1 MRHGAFGRVVRVV
14 IVMVTL
20 AVGPSSVADEPTA
33 EPGDVL
39 VKVGEAAIRQPELE
53 SFLHRARRGRPPI
66 DPQQNPVEIAAAVE
80 QLVNERL
87 LRNAIARERV
97 VVDPQAVEA
106 AVEQL
111 RKQIDS
117 GAGARLDTA
126 LRQAGSDEAT
136 LRRQIEF
143 DLAVTAL
150 IAPRVDA
157 ASLAAAFDR
166 HRRELD
172 GTRVRVSHIVLRPD
186 LGRGDEAL
194 PAAFRKAADIRA
206 AITRGD
212 VTFAEAAARHSVG
225 PSRHRD
231 GDLGLLPRKGEIND
245 AFARAA
251 FALGL
256 GDVSQPVAT
265 PFGVHLLTV
274 TAIEPGT
281 ATPESLRPQIQQLA
295 AQEAVKQLVAELRRT
310 TPITYSPGV
319 PRLGPVSQAGEAL
332 PAPTAAPGPAAA
344 E

>member
-186 LGRGDEAL
+186 LGEIAL
-194 PAAFRKAADIRA
+194 PATAGNAASFLRRPEVAAGVARALAEIVGRPVRHGIVIEPAAVAGGHPAKDATTEADRGRPTFSQAALLREAVEHPLVIHARTVFDAAVRKVEPPRPRQAAIPTAVVRA
-206 AITRGD
+206 AGHGEDERDHAVDGEPLDGD
-212 VTFAEAAARHSVG
+212 VDRGV
-225 PSRHRD
+225 D
-231 GDLGLLPRKGEIND
+231 GGLDETGGDDGGDD
-245 AFARAA
+245 A
-251 FALGL
+251 
-256 GDVSQPVAT
+256 
-265 PFGVHLLTV
+265 
-274 TAIEPGT
+274 
-281 ATPESLRPQIQQLA
+281 
-295 AQEAVKQLVAELRRT
+295 
-310 TPITYSPGV
+310 
-319 PRLGPVSQAGEAL
+319 
-332 PAPTAAPGPAAA
+332 
-344 E
+344 